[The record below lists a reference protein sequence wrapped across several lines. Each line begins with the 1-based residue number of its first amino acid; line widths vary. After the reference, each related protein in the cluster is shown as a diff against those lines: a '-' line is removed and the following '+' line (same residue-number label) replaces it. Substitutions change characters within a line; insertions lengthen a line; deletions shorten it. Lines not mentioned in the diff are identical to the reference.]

1 MIEVEVKF
9 ELPAEAWPRL
19 RDYFPTMQF
28 VRRVHNSDRYYDTP
42 GCDLL
47 RQAVF
52 VRVRNHERLEFKFNE
67 QAAKAHLQSTERPFP
82 LRASPE
88 EAEAM
93 HALFARFL
101 PQWRVAESVEEA
113 VRGNGLVELAR
124 IENDRTQYSYQDLII
139 CVDQV
144 KGLGQFVEIEMQ
156 CEEESDTR
164 QAIAW
169 LENLAAGLAARQVR
183 VGYVELWLQRY
194 HPQAY
199 RLGKYQE

>member
-9 ELPAEAWPRL
+9 ELLPKAWSQ
-19 RDYFPTMQF
+19 FKEHFAAMQF
-28 VRRVHNSDRYYDTP
+28 VRRVRNSDIYYDTP
-42 GCDLL
+42 RFDLL

-52 VRVRNHERLEFKFNE
+52 VRVRNQQWLEFKFNA
-67 QAAKAHLQSTERPFP
+67 QAAPTHIQSTERSFALNLHPSQ
-82 LRASPE
+82 AE
-88 EAEAM
+88 EM

-101 PQWRVAESVEEA
+101 PRWCAAAAPEEA
-113 VRGNGLVELAR
+113 LHCNGLRELAR
-124 IENDRTQYSYQDLII
+124 IENHRTQYSYENLII

-144 KGLGQFVEIEMQ
+144 EGLGNFVEIEMQ
-156 CEEESDTR
+156 CEEDSDIQ
-164 QAIAW
+164 QAIARVQD
-169 LENLAAGLAARQVR
+169 LAAGFAARQVR